1 MSLVTSHGALCAA
14 LLSVSL
20 ALNGCAPKDPQALLL
35 EGEMLRQKGDNKAAI
50 IQFKNALQANPDLG
64 NARLALGLTYLDS
77 GDALSAEKELRRAK
91 TAGIGGVDVNVGLA
105 RAQLMLGQ
113 PQKALDE
120 LKEGVQANAKQR
132 AEVEALRG
140 DAHLA
145 LGKPELARS
154 FYAKAQQVVPNFP
167 PALGGIARSH
177 LVEKDLSGAEA
188 AIQRALAAAP
198 DSPELWTLKGDIA
211 RARNDNLMARGAYE
225 KATAIDPN
233 QMVAQ
238 FNLISTQLVLGDT
251 GSAQKNIERL
261 REVYPE
267 HPMTFYHQGLLQFRI
282 GQYPQASNSAARA
295 LRAAPEHIPSLVLL
309 GASQFASG
317 TYAQASKSF
326 IRVLELQPD
335 HAYARKLLVATLIK
349 MKDPKRALDFAKAG
363 LELAPSDP
371 QLLALAGSAYGA
383 LGESAKA
390 AQLLHT
396 AVERDPTSAELKT
409 DLGLSLLA
417 TGNIPDA
424 TSTLQQAAKLEKQ
437 GSRAATALIGTLL
450 QQGQYDDALA
460 QISELQRSGGTD
472 AQIYNLQG
480 IAFLGKKDLVKARQ
494 SFSEALRLNP
504 TFVEAASNLAQ
515 LDLHA
520 KDPAAARKRFQ
531 TVLANDK
538 NNVAAM
544 MALARMEGKARN
556 YAAATQW
563 LERARS
569 VKPASIE
576 PRLMLARYYL
586 ETRDQKKALA
596 LANEARA
603 IDPQSGEAFEL
614 LGSAQLAAGDLANAR
629 LTFAAYVNE
638 FPQSVSAHY
647 RLGTTNLALRRW
659 SDAIVELS
667 RARALKPDNFEIES
681 ALAAAYLQSG
691 KQDQALEIARA
702 LRTKHPSLP
711 AAHILE
717 GNVYLAQ
724 RKSADALQAYQKA
737 FDLNPSGLAATLI
750 FQARMQSGQSA
761 AALAGLQQ
769 WVASHPKD
777 WRSRLSLA
785 TAYFEQKDYPAAA
798 KVYQE
803 VLKIQPDN
811 VVALNNLAA
820 SYMGSNDTR
829 ALAVAQRAYQ
839 LAPEDP
845 SVMDTY
851 GSALLKNGNAAQ
863 AVGVLQKAAA
873 KAQQSPE
880 IRYHYSMA
888 LLQNGEK
895 QRARRE
901 LEAVVGLGKPFPQ
914 LREAQDKLQSF

>member
-1 MSLVTSHGALCAA
+1 MAFDFSRRALCAS
-14 LLSVSL
+14 LLTISFGL
-20 ALNGCAPKDPQALLL
+20 AGCAPKDPQALLL
-35 EGEMLRQKGDNKAAI
+35 EGEMLRQKGDHKAAI
-50 IQFKNALQANPDLG
+50 IQFKNALQANPELG

-77 GDALSAEKELRRAK
+77 GDTLSAEKELRRAK
-91 TAGIGGVDVNVGLA
+91 AAGVGGVDVNIGLA
-105 RAQLMLGQ
+105 RAQLLLGQ

-120 LKEGVQANAKQR
+120 LKEGTPANAKQR
-132 AEVEALRG
+132 AQIDTLRG

-154 FYAKAQQVVPNFP
+154 FYAKAQQTVPNFA
-167 PALGGIARSH
+167 PALGGVARSY
-177 LVEKDLSGAEA
+177 LVEKDLRGAQA
-188 AIQRALAAAP
+188 AIQAALAAAP
-198 DSPELWTLKGDIA
+198 DSVELWILKGDIA
-211 RARNDNLMARGAYE
+211 RALNENLIARAAYE
-225 KATAIDPN
+225 KAIAIDPD

-238 FNLISTQLVLGDT
+238 FNLISTQLVMGDT
-251 GSAQKNIERL
+251 GSAQKNVERL
-261 REVYPE
+261 RALYPE

-282 GQYPQASNSAARA
+282 GQYAQASNSAARA
-295 LRAAPEHIPSLVLL
+295 LRAVPDHVPSLVLL
-309 GASQFASG
+309 GASQFVNGSH
-317 TYAQASKSF
+317 AQASKSF

-349 MKDPKRALDFAKAG
+349 MKDAKRALEFANAG
-363 LELAPSDP
+363 LELAPTDP

-383 LGESAKA
+383 SGDSTKA
-390 AQLLHT
+390 AQLLQT

-437 GSRAATALIGTLL
+437 GSRAATVLIGTLL
-450 QQGQYDDALA
+450 QQGQYDEALA
-460 QISELQRSGGTD
+460 NIAQLQRNGVKD

-494 SFSEALRLNP
+494 SFSEALRLDP
-504 TFVEAASNLAQ
+504 TFIEAASNLAQ

-520 KDPAAARKRFQ
+520 KDRAAARKRFE
-531 TVLANDK
+531 TVLAADK
-538 NNVAAM
+538 NNIAAM

-576 PRLMLARYYL
+576 PRLMLARYYI
-586 ETRDQKKALA
+586 ETHEPKKALVY
-596 LANEARA
+596 ANEARA
-603 IDPQSGEAFEL
+603 IDPHSEEAFEV

-629 LTFAAYVNE
+629 STFAAYSNE
-638 FPQSVSAHY
+638 FPQSVLAHY

-659 SDAIVELS
+659 SDAIAGLT
-667 RARALKPDNFEIES
+667 RARALKAGNFDIES

-691 KQDQALEIARA
+691 KQDQALEIARE
-702 LRTKHPSLP
+702 LRTKNPSLP
-711 AAHILE
+711 AAHMLE

-737 FDLNPSGLAATLI
+737 FDLDPSGMAATLI

-761 AALAGLQQ
+761 AAFAGLQQ

-785 TAYFEQKDYPAAA
+785 TAYFEQKNYPAAA
-798 KVYQE
+798 QTYQD
-803 VLKIQPDN
+803 VLKIHPDH

-820 SYMGSNDTR
+820 SYMELNDSR

-839 LAPEDP
+839 LAAEDP
-845 SVMDTY
+845 AVMDTY
-851 GSALLKNGNAAQ
+851 GSALLKNGKAAQ

-873 KAQQSPE
+873 KAPESPE

-888 LLQNGEK
+888 LLQNGDK

-901 LEAVVGLGKPFPQ
+901 LEAVIALGKPFPQ
-914 LREAQDKLQSF
+914 LREAQDKLQTF